1 MRRSALIERR
11 YSSGGNQMSKLGA
24 VVEAVEKHGR
34 FVLEQ
39 VKRARSD
46 GRFAHAVIERWNKIK
61 AETPIAKAPTG
72 LPLPRLALPEID
84 EPGEIARYLFSEGL
98 PGEFPYLNGAYRE
111 MYLEPL
117 REIETGSYGNK
128 KSSNGD
134 SNGAIAERVSR
145 AKTPEPPTRPPLQ
158 EEPTRLFSGLMLA
171 EDTNKRFHFLS
182 AHQRSKRLSTA
193 FDGPTL
199 YGIDSDADG
208 VFGKIGEGGVAV
220 DTVEDMVRLY
230 GGFELGAPNFSAS
243 MTISGPAPIIMAMY
257 IAAAKR
263 RFGPKVVPNL
273 RGTIQ
278 ADIFKEVQAQN
289 ETIFPTE
296 ASLRFLCDMIEW
308 TTANMPRWY
317 PVSISG
323 YHIGEAGA
331 TPVQQAAYTLSNGF
345 AYAEMLT
352 ARGVSVDQFAPR
364 LSFFLDCGLDVE
376 YIALAR
382 VSRKI
387 WAIGMRD
394 VFGANARGQMFK
406 LHTQTSGRSLIAA
419 EFKNN
424 LTRTAAE
431 LMLAYMNGTNSCH
444 SNSADEPFTTPSEE
458 WIRLAAHG
466 QAILLE
472 ESGIFKHTMNM
483 LSGSP
488 GMKAVERAVEK
499 AILDEF
505 REIESLGGV
514 LAAVE
519 NRYQRSQIQNAAHR
533 YEQQIYDGTR
543 PIVGLNRYRNGA
555 DEMPEIEL
563 ARTPR
568 AKQKLQVERLKKF
581 KKKNAKK
588 SKSALDKLATV
599 VERGENCFPAL
610 LEAVEVCSLGQITGR
625 MQEIVGRFRP
635 MV

>member
-1 MRRSALIERR
+1 
-11 YSSGGNQMSKLGA
+11 MSKLGQ
-24 VVEAVEKHGR
+24 VIESVEKYNQ
-34 FVLEQ
+34 FVLDQ
-39 VKRARSD
+39 VKRARTD
-46 GRFAHAVIERWNKIK
+46 EKFGREMLDRWKKIK
-61 AETPIAKAPTG
+61 ADMPLTRTPTG

-84 EPGEIARYLFSEGL
+84 EPGEIARYLFGDGL
-98 PGEFPYLNGAYRE
+98 PGEFPYLNAAYRE

-117 REIETGSYGNK
+117 QNDGAVETGSYGK
-128 KSSNGD
+128 KRSTRLRHGSGAAQGSAKSITSGD
-134 SNGAIAERVSR
+134 GAQ
-145 AKTPEPPTRPPLQ
+145 PP

-171 EDTNKRFHFLS
+171 EDTNERFHYLTR
-182 AHQRSKRLSTA
+182 HQRTHRLSTA

-208 VFGKIGEGGVAV
+208 VFGKIGEGGVAI

-230 GGFELGAPNFSAS
+230 DGFDLGSPNFSAS

-263 RFGPKVVPNL
+263 RFGPKVIPKL

-289 ETIFPTE
+289 ETIFPIE
-296 ASLRFLCDMIEW
+296 PSLRFLSDMVEF
-308 TTANMPRWY
+308 TTREMPRWY
-317 PVSISG
+317 PISISG
-323 YHIGEAGA
+323 YHIGEAGS

-345 AYAEMLT
+345 AYAEMFA
-352 ARGVSVDQFAPR
+352 ARGIPVDQFGPR
-364 LSFFLDCGLDVE
+364 LSFFLDCGLDAE

-382 VSRKI
+382 VSRRI

-394 VFGANARGQMFK
+394 VFGAGPKAQLFK

-419 EFKNN
+419 EFRNN
-424 LTRTAAE
+424 VTRTAAE
-431 LMLAYMNGTNSCH
+431 LMLAYMNATNSCH
-444 SNSADEPFTTPSEE
+444 SNSADEPFTTPSEQ
-458 WIRLAAHG
+458 WIRLASHS

-488 GMKAVERAVEK
+488 GMKAVERAVET

-505 REIESLGGV
+505 REIERLGGV

-519 NRYQRSQIQNAAHR
+519 ERYQRSQIQNAAHR
-533 YEQQIYDGTR
+533 YEQQIYEGVR
-543 PIVGLNRYRNGA
+543 AIIGLNRYHNGS
-555 DEMPEIEL
+555 EEIPEVKL
-563 ARTPR
+563 VRTPR
-568 AKQKLQVERLKKF
+568 AKQQLQVDRLRKF
-581 KKKNAKK
+581 KKKNAEKAK
-588 SKSALDKLATV
+588 RALDKLAAV
-599 VERGENCFPAL
+599 VERGETCFPAL
-610 LEAVEVCSLGQITGR
+610 LEAVEICSLGQITGR
-625 MQEIVGRFRP
+625 LQEVVGRFRP

>member
-1 MRRSALIERR
+1 
-11 YSSGGNQMSKLGA
+11 MSKLGA
-24 VVEAVEKHGR
+24 VVDAVEQHGK
-34 FVLEQ
+34 FVLDQ
-39 VKRARSD
+39 VKRARRD
-46 GRFAHAVIERWNKIK
+46 EAFARELIDRWDKLK
-61 AETPIAKAPTG
+61 AQIPMTKAPTG
-72 LPLPRLALPEID
+72 IELPRLALPEID
-84 EPGEIARYLFSEGL
+84 EPGEIARYLFGEGL
-98 PGEFPYLNGAYRE
+98 PGEFPYTAAAYRE
-111 MYLEPL
+111 MYLEPSQTNGV
-117 REIETGSYGNK
+117 IETGSYGNRK
-128 KSSNGD
+128 AVDGAKAHK
-134 SNGAIAERVSR
+134 NGATSQKNGA
-145 AKTPEPPTRPPLQ
+145 RPP

-171 EDTNKRFHFLS
+171 EDTNKRFHFLGKN
-182 AHQRSKRLSTA
+182 QRSKRLSTA

-230 GGFELGAPNFSAS
+230 DGFNLGSPDFSAS

-263 RFGPKVVPNL
+263 RFGDDVVPKL

-289 ETIFPTE
+289 ETIFPIE
-296 ASLRFLCDMIEW
+296 ASIRFLLDMIEW
-308 TTANMPRWY
+308 TSTNMPRWY

-323 YHIGEAGA
+323 YHIGEAGS

-345 AYAEMLT
+345 AYVEMLKE
-352 ARGVSVDQFAPR
+352 RGADVDVFGPR

-394 VFGANARGQMFK
+394 VFGAGPKAQLFK
-406 LHTQTSGRSLIAA
+406 LHTQTSGRSLVAA
-419 EFKNN
+419 EFRNN

-431 LMLAYMNGTNSCH
+431 LMLAYMNATNSCH

-458 WIRLAAHG
+458 WIRLASHA

-505 REIESLGGV
+505 REIERLGGV
-514 LAAVE
+514 MGAVE
-519 NRYQRSQIQNAAHR
+519 NRYQRSQIQTAAHR

-543 PIVGLNRYRNGA
+543 PIVALNRYRNGA
-555 DEMPEIEL
+555 NSDEMPEVEL

-568 AKQKLQVERLKKF
+568 TKQQLQVNRLKKF
-581 KKKNAKK
+581 KSKNARKAEQ
-588 SKSALDKLATV
+588 ALDNLAAV
-599 VERGENCFPAL
+599 VETDENCFPTL
-610 LEAVEVCSLGQITGR
+610 LEAAEVCSLGQISER
-625 MQEIVGRFRP
+625 LQEVVGRFRP